1 MIVYDCWVNPV
12 IKLMFKA
19 LSFSDIIKNTKC
31 YQFYP
36 QLNFL
41 PGQIYLSE
49 WSGFS
54 GVALMKLFHSSWS
67 LLQN

>member
-1 MIVYDCWVNPV
+1 MTSELKHFIYMI
-12 IKLMFKA
+12 K
-19 LSFSDIIKNTKC
+19 STKC
-31 YQFYP
+31 YQFYRW
-36 QLNFL
+36 LNFL
-41 PGQIYLSE
+41 PKHIYLSE